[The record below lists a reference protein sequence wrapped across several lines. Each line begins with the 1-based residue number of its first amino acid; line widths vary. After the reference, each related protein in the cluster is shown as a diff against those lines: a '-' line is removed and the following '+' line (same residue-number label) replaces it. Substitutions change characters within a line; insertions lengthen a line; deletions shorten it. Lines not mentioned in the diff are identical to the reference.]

1 MNKTRI
7 IPLLTLLALTLAACQ
22 PGTPTPATVTQASLP
37 TVEIITATSQ
47 PTVEQLP
54 TITPEAQATAAP
66 TTTVAATG
74 GNLADTSSS
83 NYLDDRSTPAA
94 LMLSYVNAINRHEY
108 LRAYSYWVNPT
119 PSLGDFDAFT
129 NSFSGVGTESVVIG
143 NISADG
149 AAGSIYY
156 TLPVLYTDTLA
167 NSGTTLKYVSCVVMR
182 LPQPA
187 NYGEPPIQPL
197 NFDSGTKAALNASI
211 SDADALAAACN
222 GQGSGGPTSAPVL
235 ENLTDL
241 SANNYIDNRSGAV
254 EVVSSLLNAINRK
267 EYVRAYSYWQN
278 PSQTVGNYDNYAAGY
293 NDTGSVS
300 AVFGTVISDA
310 GAGQFHY
317 QVPVG
322 MIVTTNNN
330 TQQTFIGC
338 YTLHLANPG
347 MQGTLPF
354 EPLGITA
361 GKFKQI
367 SNGTSLSPLLAT
379 ACN

>member
-1 MNKTRI
+1 MNRNRTLVI
-7 IPLLTLLALTLAACQ
+7 LTIFALVLTACQ
-22 PGTPTPATVTQASLP
+22 PGTSSTATATQASLP
-37 TVEIITATSQ
+37 TVEIITATPQ
-47 PTVEQLP
+47 TATETLPTV
-54 TITPEAQATAAP
+54 TTAALA
-66 TTTVAATG
+66 TQVSTATIAATG

-83 NYLDDRSTPAA
+83 SYLDDRSTPAA
-94 LMLSYVNAINRHEY
+94 LMSSYVNAINRHEY

-119 PSLGDFDAFT
+119 PSLGDFDVFT
-129 NSFSGVGTESVVIG
+129 NSLSGVNTESVVMG

-156 TLPVLYTDTLA
+156 TLPVIYTDTLT

-197 NFDSGTKAALNASI
+197 NFDSGIKAALNATI

-222 GQGSGGPTSAPVL
+222 SQGSGGPTSAPVL

-241 SANNYIDNRSGAV
+241 SVNNYIDNRSGPV

-267 EYVRAYSYWQN
+267 EFVRAYSYWQN
-278 PSQTVGNYDNYAAGY
+278 AATTVGNYDKFAAGY
-293 NDTGSVS
+293 SDTGSVT
-300 AVFGTVISDA
+300 AIFGTPVSDV
-310 GAGQFHY
+310 GAGQLHY
-317 QVPVG
+317 QLPVG
-322 MIVTTNNN
+322 MIVTTTSN

-361 GKFKQI
+361 GTFKQI
-367 SNGTSLSPLLAT
+367 SNGTSLNPLLAT